1 MDALKQLSRE
11 AQVVLG
17 GTALFV
23 IISFFDWQ
31 QVSAG
36 PFTVGKTLWHG
47 FGILTVLVAILL
59 LVWEVGRAIDYKI
72 QLGSFT
78 PGMVSAG
85 LELLLVVFTIIV
97 FLDWSQ
103 FRHWPEWVGL
113 VLALVIGGFG
123 LVRAKS
129 EGVQMPDM
137 PKNISIGGA
146 SAGGSTMSGGTS
158 APPPAPSPAP
168 EPMGSPDDSPSS
180 DSTEV

>member
-1 MDALKQLSRE
+1 MDVWKRLTRE

-31 QVSAG
+31 QVSEG
-36 PFTVGKTLWHG
+36 PFTFGKSLWHG
-47 FGILTVLVAILL
+47 FGIITVLVAIVL

-78 PGMVSAG
+78 PGMVSAA
-85 LELLLVVFTIIV
+85 LELLLVICTVIV
-97 FLDWSQ
+97 FLDWSD

-129 EGVQMPDM
+129 EGVQVPEM
-137 PKNISIGGA
+137 PKNISLGGTSGGA
-146 SAGGSTMSGGTS
+146 STVSGGTS
-158 APPPAPSPAP
+158 APPPAPSAAP
-168 EPMGSPDDSPSS
+168 EPMGPADDSSPS
-180 DSTEV
+180 DSADA